1 MHNDGKKKKK
11 KGENQKK
18 KPTLMKWSIS
28 KAK

>member
-11 KGENQKK
+11 GGKPKK